1 MERKKPTNKE
11 IIAKVESLT
20 RVNNIAIQMI
30 ENIGNSLKQY
40 IEFKKDVKDFHEYQK
55 EILEAS
61 AKIKGESNGTKI
73 IKPK

>member
-11 IIAKVESLT
+11 IVAKVESLT

-40 IEFKKDVKDFHEYQK
+40 IEFKKDVKDFHENQK

-61 AKIKGESNGTKI
+61 AKIKGESNGAKI
-73 IKPK
+73 IEK

>member
-1 MERKKPTNKE
+1 
-11 IIAKVESLT
+11 
-20 RVNNIAIQMI
+20 MI

-61 AKIKGESNGTKI
+61 KKIKGD
-73 IKPK
+73 

>member
-11 IIAKVESLT
+11 IVAKVESLT

-30 ENIGNSLKQY
+30 ENIGNSLKKY

>member
-1 MERKKPTNKE
+1 MERKKPTTKE
-11 IIAKVESLT
+11 ILAKVEMLT
-20 RVNNIAIQMI
+20 NVNNLAIQMI

-40 IEFKKDVKDFHEYQK
+40 IEFKKDVQDFHEYQK

-73 IKPK
+73 IGK

>member
-1 MERKKPTNKE
+1 MERKKPTIKE
-11 IIAKVESLT
+11 VVAKVEALT

-40 IEFKKDVKDFHEYQK
+40 IEFKNDVKDFHEYQK

-61 AKIKGESNGTKI
+61 AKLKGESDGTKI
-73 IKPK
+73 IEPK